1 MKVLE
6 RQITYEPFLEQLH
19 SAPARVLLL
28 DYDGTLAPFCVDR
41 TLALPYPEVPP
52 LIVRIMTTGTRVVLI
67 SGRPVREL
75 LLLTRISPQP
85 EIWGSHGLERLMADG
100 RYEVSSVPAHKDYLL
115 AAEAI
120 LRDAGLESQTEIK
133 PGGVAVHWRGLDLAR
148 AEKIAKEVPRLWKP
162 LLERAPLRLL
172 EFDGGL
178 EVRVAGPGKGDAVRA
193 ILGES
198 APGAAVAYLG
208 DDQTDEDAFHALK
221 GNGLTALVRHQSRPT
236 AADIWLQ
243 PPHQLLQFLQE
254 WLRASGG

>member
-6 RQITYEPFLEQLH
+6 RQITYEPFLEQLR

-52 LIVRIMTTGTRVVLI
+52 LIVRIMSTDTRVVLI

-75 LLLTRISPQP
+75 LLLTGILPQP

-115 AAEAI
+115 AAEVI

-133 PGGVAVHWRGLDLAR
+133 PGGVAVHWRGLDAAR
-148 AEKIAKEVPRLWKP
+148 AERIAKEVPRLWKP

-198 APGAAVAYLG
+198 GAG
-208 DDQTDEDAFHALK
+208 R
-221 GNGLTALVRHQSRPT
+221 GCGL
-236 AADIWLQ
+236 
-243 PPHQLLQFLQE
+243 
-254 WLRASGG
+254 SGR

>member
-6 RQITYEPFLEQLH
+6 RQITYEPFLEQLR

-75 LLLTRISPQP
+75 LLLTGISPQP

-133 PGGVAVHWRGLDLAR
+133 PGGVAVHWRGLDPAR
-148 AEKIAKEVPRLWKP
+148 A
-162 LLERAPLRLL
+162 
-172 EFDGGL
+172 
-178 EVRVAGPGKGDAVRA
+178 
-193 ILGES
+193 
-198 APGAAVAYLG
+198 
-208 DDQTDEDAFHALK
+208 
-221 GNGLTALVRHQSRPT
+221 
-236 AADIWLQ
+236 
-243 PPHQLLQFLQE
+243 
-254 WLRASGG
+254 